1 MKRKRRVHSL
11 STKNS
16 QRQQRKLKQLEERLA
31 LLLLLLQHNIDKVLH
46 HKRAR

>member
-1 MKRKRRVHSL
+1 MKRKRAVRL
-11 STKNS
+11 STKKL
-16 QRQQRKLKQLEERLA
+16 QRRSRNLDRIEQQLS